1 MAVAPGAAAEWPM
14 TAMHSLMPLRALF
27 VGTLLAFGLLFAPG
41 DADATIN
48 KCSVTSAGINFP
60 AYDTVGKKAVD
71 STGTIR
77 VECNGRD
84 TESLSLNITGGYGTC
99 PTRQMRN
106 GTAPLVYRIFQDVT
120 RVTPFCDGA
129 DRLNF
134 TIAFGTTT
142 STQIRTFTMYGRVDG
157 SQTPTWGTY
166 SDPLVN
172 IAIKRGGSQVASG
185 TFPVNGSVSPTCS
198 VSSGTLDFGNYS
210 SSAAALGTATVA
222 VNCSNGA
229 PYNISLGGGQNL
241 SGTTR
246 RMARSGGGFL
256 SYELFSNSLRT
267 LAWGDGTA
275 LGAKVGGTG
284 SGTGQSRTIYGRIPA
299 GQSAAAGSYSDSVIV
314 TVDY

>member
-1 MAVAPGAAAEWPM
+1 MAM
-14 TAMHSLMPLRALF
+14 TAMHPLMALRALF
-27 VGTLLAFGLLFAPG
+27 VGTLLAFGLLLAPG
-41 DADATIN
+41 DAEATIN
-48 KCSVTSAGINFP
+48 KCLVSSPGINFP
-60 AYDTVGKKAVD
+60 AYDTVGKTAVE

-77 VECNGRD
+77 VECNGSG
-84 TESLSLNITGGYGTC
+84 TETLSLNITGGYGTC

-106 GTAPLVYRIFQDVT
+106 GTAPLTYRIFQDVT
-120 RVTPFCDGA
+120 RLINFCDGG

-142 STQIRTFTMYGRVDG
+142 NTQIRTFTMYGRVDG
-157 SQTPTWGTY
+157 SQTPTWGSY

-172 IAIKRGGSQVASG
+172 VAVKRGGGQLASG

-198 VSSGTLDFGNYS
+198 ASSGTLDFGNY
-210 SSAAALGTATVA
+210 ATATAALGTATVT

-229 PYNISLGGGQNL
+229 PYNISLGAGQNV

-246 RMARSGGGFL
+246 RMARTGGGFL

-267 LAWGDGTA
+267 LAWGDGTG

-284 SGTGQSRTIYGRIPA
+284 TGGSQSRTIYGRIPA
-299 GQSAAAGSYSDSVIV
+299 GQSATVGSYSDSVIV